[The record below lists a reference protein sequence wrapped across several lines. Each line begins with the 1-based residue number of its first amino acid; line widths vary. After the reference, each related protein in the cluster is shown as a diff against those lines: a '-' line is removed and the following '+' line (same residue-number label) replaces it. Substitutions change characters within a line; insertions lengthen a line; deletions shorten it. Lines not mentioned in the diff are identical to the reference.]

1 MKIVKDIV
9 LVLIV
14 ILFINSSFGQTLKVN
29 DFRKAFNYYN
39 PTEHK
44 QLSSKGF
51 KLLSDT
57 ISTNKKKFEFY
68 KQNTNEIIE
77 MTFKEDGEGGEYL
90 SIVYFLPNEFT
101 YKNFI
106 STLKTYKF
114 KYSKRNTRYQLPTSS
129 YSGEN
134 IYVNGLAH
142 INNKKYYS
150 IKYDSYK
157 DKALSGL
164 RPEIR
169 SNKIQTD
176 DSIIKIR

>member
-1 MKIVKDIV
+1 MKIVKHPLYV
-9 LVLIV
+9 LTLL
-14 ILFINSSFGQTLKVN
+14 LFANTSFSQTLKVS

-39 PTEHK
+39 PAEHK

-57 ISTNKKKFEFY
+57 ISVNNKKFKFY

-77 MTFKEDGEGGEYL
+77 LTFKEDGEGGEYL
-90 SIVYFLPNEFT
+90 SILYFLPNEFP

-114 KYSKRNTRYQLPTSS
+114 KYSKRNTRYQLPSSS

-134 IYVNGLAH
+134 IYLNGLTQT
-142 INNKKYYS
+142 NGKMYYS
-150 IKYDSYK
+150 LKYDNYK
-157 DKALSGL
+157 DKALSGP
-164 RPEIR
+164 RPEF
-169 SNKIQTD
+169 KIPIV
-176 DSIIKIR
+176 DSIIKTK

>member
-1 MKIVKDIV
+1 MKIVKQIV
-9 LVLIV
+9 LILIV
-14 ILFINSSFGQTLKVN
+14 ILFINSSFGQTLKVT

-44 QLSSKGF
+44 QLSLKGF

-77 MTFKEDGEGGEYL
+77 IIFKENGEGGEYL
-90 SIVYFLPNEFT
+90 SILYFLPNEFT

-134 IYVNGLAH
+134 IYVNGLGH
-142 INNKKYYS
+142 INNKKYYF

-176 DSIIKIR
+176 DSIIKLR